1 MESTMSQVKN
11 SIESFFSRL
20 DQVENRI
27 QNLKTSKVN
36 VLKHSG
42 EDKQKKE
49 YKWTM
54 QDLWG
59 TIKRSNL
66 WIMDIEE
73 RAEVQAKGI

>member
-1 MESTMSQVKN
+1 
-11 SIESFFSRL
+11 
-20 DQVENRI
+20 
-27 QNLKTSKVN
+27 
-36 VLKHSG
+36 
-42 EDKQKKE
+42 
-49 YKWTM
+49 M